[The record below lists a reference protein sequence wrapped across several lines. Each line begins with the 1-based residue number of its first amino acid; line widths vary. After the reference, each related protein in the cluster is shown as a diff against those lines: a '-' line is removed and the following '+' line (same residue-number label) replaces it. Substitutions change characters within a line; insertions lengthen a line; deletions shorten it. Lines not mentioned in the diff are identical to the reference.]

1 MKNIIALDKKGH
13 RKLGWIKPD
22 NYMFTSKSTS
32 VALTTYEL
40 AKAMMVYPIAFIQSD
55 RTFSPIAILGIKKDE
70 NLFVDDDGEWLY
82 GYIPVLFRTYP
93 VILIPQ
99 SDGKSGIGFIDD
111 SDLIGDNKDMFPFF
125 SKDGDISN
133 ELNEIVDKGKISY
146 SSRFDSF
153 KIGEALAKYEL
164 CEEWPLSAKLNDIK
178 VDVTGLWRINQKAL
192 KNLDGEALSELNKL
206 NALTVIYSQLLSMQN
221 LQFFQKLITYRNVR
235 HDRKLNLKEK
245 TENQSI
251 DLSFLNDGDSINFDN
266 LD

>member
-1 MKNIIALDKKGH
+1 MKKIVALDYKKH
-13 RKLGWIKPD
+13 KKLGWMKPD

-40 AKAMMVYPIAFIQSD
+40 RKAMMVYPIAFLKSD
-55 RTFSPIAILGIKKDE
+55 KTFTPIAILGIKRDQ
-70 NLFVDDDGEWLY
+70 NLFVDDKGQWLF

-93 VILIPQ
+93 IILIPQ

-111 SDLIGDNKDMFPFF
+111 SDLIGDDKDMIPFF
-125 SKDGDISN
+125 SKDGDISI
-133 ELNEIVDKGKISY
+133 ELNEIVDTGQISY

-153 KIGEALAKYEL
+153 KISEALAKYEL
-164 CEEWPLSAKLNDIK
+164 YEKWPLSAKLNDK
-178 VDVTGLWRINQKAL
+178 NVDVSGLWRINQKAL
-192 KNLDGEALSELNKL
+192 KNLNGEVLYELNKM

-221 LQFFQKLITYRNVR
+221 LQLFQKLITYRNVR
-235 HDRKLNLKEK
+235 KNRNLKLQEK
-245 TENQSI
+245 IKDQSI

>member
-1 MKNIIALDKKGH
+1 MKKVIALDNKKH

-32 VALTTYEL
+32 VALTNYEL
-40 AKAMMVYPIAFIQSD
+40 RKAMMVYPIAFLKSD
-55 RTFSPIAILGIKKDE
+55 KRFSPIAILGIKKDQ
-70 NLFVDDDGEWLY
+70 NLFVDDDGQWLF

-93 VILIPQ
+93 IILIPQ

-111 SDLIGDNKDMFPFF
+111 SDLIGDDKDMIPFF
-125 SKDGDISN
+125 SKDGDISS
-133 ELNEIVDKGKISY
+133 ELNEIVDTGKISY

-153 KIGEALAKYEL
+153 KISEALAKYEL
-164 CEEWPLSAKLNDIK
+164 YEEWPLSAKLNDKK
-178 VDVTGLWRINQKAL
+178 VNITGLWRINQMAL
-192 KNLDGEALSELNKL
+192 QKLNGEALSELNKL

-221 LQFFQKLITYRNVR
+221 IQLFQKLITYRTVR
-235 HDRKLNLKEK
+235 KNKNLTLKEK
-245 TENQSI
+245 AEDQSI